1 VEGWTDPL
9 GRRKAMS
16 TMKLNQKVSHQ
27 DVQKAVQQ
35 FLKNGGIIVR
45 LPEQKPQPKPVVG
58 GEKYQDYEPYTALFP
73 TS

>member
-1 VEGWTDPL
+1 
-9 GRRKAMS
+9 MS

-35 FLKNGGIIVR
+35 FLRSGGIIVR
-45 LPEQKPQPKPVVG
+45 LPEQKSELKPVVG
-58 GEKYQDYEPYTALFP
+58 GEKYEDYESYTALFP